1 MAFTEAERTDIRR
14 FCGYPAYGNGTD
26 GYQGWRFNQVYG
38 AMEFRI
44 QHLSGSEEAV
54 VRQYLGQLVLLERAV
69 PAASDTLD
77 TAQAAVWTRNADELA
92 QRLRLLDDW
101 RRRLCGFLGLP
112 PGPALEGRASGGPAS
127 VALVV

>member
-1 MAFTEAERTDIRR
+1 MAFTDAERTDIRR
-14 FCGYPAYGNGTD
+14 FCGYPAYGNGAA

-44 QHLSGSEEAV
+44 GHLSGAEEAV
-54 VRQYLGQLVLLERAV
+54 TRQYLLQLLLLERAV

-77 TAQAAVWTRNADELA
+77 TAQAAGWTRNTEEVAE
-92 QRLRLLDDW
+92 RLRLLDDW

-112 PGPALEGRASGGPAS
+112 PGPGLDGRASGGS
-127 VALVV
+127 VCVALVV

>member
-1 MAFTEAERTDIRR
+1 MAFTEAEKADIRR
-14 FCGYPAYGNGTD
+14 YCGYPAYGNGTD

-38 AMEFRI
+38 AMEFRM
-44 QHLSGSEEAV
+44 QHLGGAEEAV
-54 VRQYLGQLVLLERAV
+54 VRRYLAELVVLERAV
-69 PAASDTLD
+69 PAAGATLD
-77 TAQAAVWTRNADELA
+77 TAQAAVWTRNADEVA

-112 PGPALEGRASGGPAS
+112 PGPGLEAAGCS

>member
-1 MAFTEAERTDIRR
+1 MAFTEAERTEIRR

-44 QHLSGSEEAV
+44 AHLSGSEEAV
-54 VRQYLGQLVLLERAV
+54 VRQYLGQLCLLEHAV
-69 PAASDTLD
+69 PATSDTLD
-77 TAQAAVWTRNADELA
+77 TAQAAVWTRNADEVA
-92 QRLRLLDDW
+92 QRLGLLDDW
-101 RRRLCGFLGLP
+101 RRRLCGFLGVP
-112 PGPALEGRASGGPAS
+112 AGPALEGRGAGGPSS